1 MLPQPFLPGDDAEPE
16 ARRRDLHARRAHYE
30 ITHEYV
36 PPVPWL
42 KKVPWMEDFSLGY
55 WRRRIGS
62 FTKLPLN
69 MLRAWWNHRTHPLAR
84 PEDYRDL
91 FSELRAPALA
101 DRYRSDA
108 FFAEQRL
115 SGSNPL
121 SIRRLDALPGDLP
134 VTDAHLERAV
144 GAGERL
150 DAALGE
156 GRLYLL
162 EFPGLLHVGGGT
174 VDGRRKYL
182 PKPRALFC
190 WRPGG
195 HPQGGEL
202 RAVAIGVRNRADEA
216 GVLFTPDDP
225 PMDWMLAKLA
235 VQVAEGNQQELGAH
249 FAHCHAVMA
258 PFAIVTNRQL
268 SVRHPVYQLL
278 EPHFRFMLYD
288 NQLGLEYFLQPRGP
302 VDRFMAGTLEESLG
316 IVRAAYG
323 AWSLTDAELP
333 ADLRARGMDDPESL
347 PHYPYRD
354 DGLPI
359 WRAIERFVRAY
370 LSLYYR
376 APQDLARDVELQG
389 WARELAD
396 PKAGAVRGM
405 PSAIETL
412 DPLVRALTTVIFTC
426 GPKHSALNFAQWDYM
441 GFIPCVPYA
450 SYAPVPLEKGA
461 SLETVMAFLPP
472 YRVAAEQLMWSE
484 LLTSYRHD
492 RLGHYGRE
500 FPDRRAQEITVQ
512 FQHDLDQIEQEIQAR
527 NHSRMNPYQYLL
539 PSRIIN
545 SINT

>member
-1 MLPQPFLPGDDAEPE
+1 
-16 ARRRDLHARRAHYE
+16 
-30 ITHEYV
+30 
-36 PPVPWL
+36 
-42 KKVPWMEDFSLGY
+42 
-55 WRRRIGS
+55 
-62 FTKLPLN
+62 
-69 MLRAWWNHRTHPLAR
+69 
-84 PEDYRDL
+84 
-91 FSELRAPALA
+91 
-101 DRYRSDA
+101 
-108 FFAEQRL
+108 L

-121 SIRRLDALPGDLP
+121 SIRRLDARPEDFP

-144 GAGERL
+144 GPGERL
-150 DAALGE
+150 DAALAE
-156 GRLYLL
+156 GRLFLL
-162 EFPGLLHVGGGT
+162 EFPALLGMDGGV
-174 VDGRRKYL
+174 VDGRRKYM

-190 WRPGG
+190 WRSGA

-202 RAVAIGVRNRADEA
+202 RTVAIQVKNHAGEA
-216 GVLFTPDDP
+216 GALYTPDDA
-225 PMDWMLAKLA
+225 PMDWLLAKLA
-235 VQVAEGNQQELGAH
+235 VQVADGNSQELGAH

-288 NQLGLEYFLQPRGP
+288 NQLGLDYFLKAGGP
-302 VDRFMAGTLEESLG
+302 VDRFMAGTREESLG
-316 IVRAAYG
+316 FVTGAYKE
-323 AWSLTDAELP
+323 WSLADAELP
-333 ADLRARGMDDPESL
+333 ADLAARGMDDPESL

-376 APQDLARDVELQG
+376 TPSELAQDAELQS
-389 WARELAD
+389 WARELTD
-396 PKAGAVRGM
+396 PAVGAVRGM
-405 PSAIETL
+405 PSSIETV
-412 DPLVRALTTVIFTC
+412 DQLVRALTSVIFTC

-450 SYAPVPLEKGA
+450 SYCPMPLEKGA
-461 SLETVMAFLPP
+461 NLQAVMNFLPP
-472 YRVAAEQLMWSE
+472 YPLAAEQLMWSE

-527 NHSRMNPYQYLL
+527 NRSRMNPYEYLR
-539 PSRIIN
+539 PSLIIN